1 MFLWETAPQM
11 QKGDGVM
18 DQKKWKKQSLNVVIG
33 SMISVMM
40 FNFLTT
46 VSVNIFIPAVAEM
59 KNMGTAPLYN
69 ANTIG
74 NLVSVLIALAIGM
87 LSQKISLKK
96 ISVFGLFLAGF
107 SYLMI
112 PLVPPG
118 MTGIFIASNYIAT
131 MFYAQLAVGARIG
144 NWYPRRKG
152 EMLGIVTSI
161 IVVSSILLLPVYSRA
176 SERFGIKNTM
186 IVCGMIVIVWAAVS
200 IFQIKDYPYDV
211 GLNPENM
218 SDEEAKEFGGGTG
231 SDTYDE
237 KSEWNYL
244 LLLKRPRFVFSAVG
258 WGLSFIGIM
267 GLSLAIV
274 PIMRSKGV
282 SADMAVTIASF
293 AGLFQLAGSIVSGFL
308 DTRVG
313 QRFVITLFLC
323 LEILGLLIFGFAPG
337 GMIALMVGGYYIVM
351 FMMGAPN
358 NLQPSMY
365 LSMAGGGGRTFM
377 IFNSLQTAIAATLRS
392 FSSSILAFSTE
403 HTNGSYSI
411 AMPVFLV
418 GAIASV
424 ILLNICGFKKM
435 ELPSKSV

>member
-1 MFLWETAPQM
+1 
-11 QKGDGVM
+11 
-18 DQKKWKKQSLNVVIG
+18 
-33 SMISVMM
+33 
-40 FNFLTT
+40 
-46 VSVNIFIPAVAEM
+46 
-59 KNMGTAPLYN
+59 
-69 ANTIG
+69 
-74 NLVSVLIALAIGM
+74 
-87 LSQKISLKK
+87 
-96 ISVFGLFLAGF
+96 
-107 SYLMI
+107 
-112 PLVPPG
+112 
-118 MTGIFIASNYIAT
+118 
-131 MFYAQLAVGARIG
+131 
-144 NWYPRRKG
+144 
-152 EMLGIVTSI
+152 
-161 IVVSSILLLPVYSRA
+161 
-176 SERFGIKNTM
+176 M

-218 SDEEAKEFGGGTG
+218 FDEEAKEFGGGTG

-337 GMIALMVGGYYIVM
+337 GMIMVY
-351 FMMGAPN
+351 
-358 NLQPSMY
+358 
-365 LSMAGGGGRTFM
+365 
-377 IFNSLQTAIAATLRS
+377 
-392 FSSSILAFSTE
+392 E
-403 HTNGSYSI
+403 
-411 AMPVFLV
+411 
-418 GAIASV
+418 
-424 ILLNICGFKKM
+424 
-435 ELPSKSV
+435 